1 MKIALAQLN
10 PTVGDLRGNAA
21 LVRAAAEKAFADGAG
36 LLVTSELVISG
47 YPPKDLLLREGFAHA
62 CDRAVSALAKELPHG
77 LAVLIGHPTKWGV
90 TEGRIANAAS
100 LLLEGEVLDTIHKT
114 LLPNYDVFDEQRYF
128 RPAERVRPMVLRGVK
143 LGVHICEDAWFGEP
157 HTFYHDRPLQQFD
170 PVAELVSLGANVL
183 INLSASPFEK
193 DKPHRRLNILQR
205 HVSQHRK
212 PFVFVNQVGG
222 NDDLVFDGN
231 SLALDSAG
239 NVIEQLTP
247 FAEDL
252 RLVPLPLGEGG
263 RRPGEGPSAER
274 SSSQAADIG
283 TSNVAVSLTPALF
296 QRERGPDRATRPRE
310 ADLLDALVLGLRD
323 YLRKTGFKDCVL
335 GLSGGIDSALAA
347 YIAAQAAGK
356 EHVHGLLM
364 PSRHSSEHSVSDAQL
379 LAENLGINHA
389 IIPIDELQR
398 AYEATHIVGADLSNQ
413 PSGLADQNLQARI
426 RGALVMIRSN
436 RHGWLAL
443 ATGNKSEL
451 AVGYCTLYGDMAG
464 GFAVLCD
471 LFKHDVYA
479 VSRYINDVR
488 EGREVIPVRSIT
500 KAPSAE
506 LAPDQFDQDTLPP
519 YPVLDA
525 ILEGLIEREESVATL
540 SEQFPVETVRWVAM
554 KLDRNEFKRRQ
565 MPPGIKLTARAFGS
579 GRRMP
584 MAAKFD
590 FESS

>member
-10 PTVGDLRGNAA
+10 PTVGDLRGNATMVQQA
-21 LVRAAAEKAFADGAG
+21 AETAAAAGAE
-36 LLVTSELVISG
+36 LLVTSELLISG

-62 CDRAVSALAKELPHG
+62 CDRAVSALAKALPRG
-77 LAVLIGHPTKWGV
+77 LPVLIGHPTKWGV
-90 TEGRIANAAS
+90 SEGRIANAAS
-100 LLLEGEVLDTIHKT
+100 LLLDGEVLCTIHKL

-128 RPAERVRPMVLRGVK
+128 RPAERVRPIELRGVK
-143 LGVHICEDAWFGEP
+143 LGVHICEDAWYGEP
-157 HTFYHDRPLQQFD
+157 NTFYHDRPLQQFD
-170 PVAELVSLGANVL
+170 PVAELVSLGADVL

-193 DKPHRRLNILQR
+193 DKPNRRLNILRR
-205 HVSQHRK
+205 HVSRHRK

-222 NDDLVFDGN
+222 NDDLIFDGN
-231 SLALDSAG
+231 SLVLDSAG
-239 NVIEQLTP
+239 NVIEQLAP
-247 FAEDL
+247 FAEDFQ
-252 RLVPLPLGEGG
+252 LVPLPLGEGG
-263 RRPGEGPSAER
+263 RRPGEGRATEPL
-274 SSSQAADIG
+274 SSQATDIG
-283 TSNVAVSLTPALF
+283 TSNATATLTPTLS
-296 QRERGPDRATRPRE
+296 QRERGSDRIARPRE

-323 YLRKTGFKDCVL
+323 YLRKSGFTDCVL

-356 EHVHGLLM
+356 EQVHGLLM
-364 PSRHSSEHSVSDAQL
+364 PSRHSSEHSLSDAKL
-379 LAENLGINHA
+379 LAENLGIDHA
-389 IIPIDELQR
+389 VIPIDEMHR
-398 AYEATHIVGADLSNQ
+398 AYEATHVVGADLASQ
-413 PSGLADQNLQARI
+413 PGGLADQNLQARI

-471 LFKHDVYA
+471 LFKRDVYA
-479 VSRYINDVR
+479 VSRFINEVR
-488 EGREVIPVRSIT
+488 ERREVIPSSSIT

-506 LAPDQFDQDTLPP
+506 LAPNQFDQDTLPP
-519 YPVLDA
+519 YDILDP
-525 ILEGLIEREESVATL
+525 ILEGLIEREESIATL
-540 SEQFPVETVRWVAM
+540 SRHFPAETVRWVAS

-565 MPPGIKLTARAFGS
+565 MPPGIKLTSRAFGS

-590 FESS
+590 WS

>member
-10 PTVGDLRGNAA
+10 PTVGDLRGNTA
-21 LVRAAAEKAFADGAG
+21 LVRAAAEQAAATGAE
-36 LLVTSELVISG
+36 LLVTSELLISG

-62 CDRAVSALAKELPHG
+62 CDRAVSALAKDLPRE

-100 LLLEGEVLDTIHKT
+100 LLLDGEVLDTVHKT

-128 RPAERVRPMVLRGVK
+128 RPAERVRPMDLRGVK

-157 HTFYHDRPLQQFD
+157 NTFYHERPLQQAD
-170 PVAELVSLGANVL
+170 PVAELVSFGADVL
-183 INLSASPFEK
+183 INLSASPFER
-193 DKPHRRLNILQR
+193 DKPHRRLNILRR
-205 HVSQHRK
+205 HVSRHRK

-247 FAEDL
+247 FDTDL
-252 RLVPLPLGEGG
+252 RVVDLPSSSPPPLPT
-263 RRPGEGPSAER
+263 
-274 SSSQAADIG
+274 SS
-283 TSNVAVSLTPALF
+283 P
-296 QRERGPDRATRPRE
+296 RHRE

-323 YLRKTGFKDCVL
+323 YLRKSGFTDCVL

-364 PSRHSSEHSVSDAQL
+364 PSRYSSEHSIGDAKL
-379 LAENLGINHA
+379 LADNLGIDHA
-389 IIPIDELQR
+389 IIPIDEMHR
-398 AYEATHIVGADLSNQ
+398 AYETTHVVGADLASQ
-413 PSGLADQNLQARI
+413 PGGLADQNLQARI

-471 LFKHDVYA
+471 LFKRDVYA

-488 EGREVIPVRSIT
+488 EGREVIPLSSIN

-506 LAPDQFDQDTLPP
+506 LAPNQFDQDTLPP
-519 YPVLDA
+519 YSVLDA

-540 SEQFPVETVRWVAM
+540 SRQFPPETVRWVAT

-565 MPPGIKLTARAFGS
+565 MPPGIKLTSRAFGS

-590 FESS
+590 FG

>member
-21 LVRAAAEKAFADGAG
+21 LVRQAAEKAAADGAE
-36 LLVTSELVISG
+36 LLVTSELLISG

-62 CDRAVSALAKELPHG
+62 CDRAVSVLAKELPSG

-100 LLLEGEVLDTIHKT
+100 LLLDGEVLDTIHKT

-128 RPAERVRPMVLRGVK
+128 RSAERVRPIELRGMK
-143 LGVHICEDAWFGEP
+143 LGVHICEDAWYGEP

-170 PVAELVSLGANVL
+170 PVAELVSFGAEVL

-193 DKPHRRLNILQR
+193 DKPHRRLNILRR
-205 HVSQHRK
+205 HVSRHRK
-212 PFVFVNQVGG
+212 PFIFVNQVGG

-231 SLALDSAG
+231 SLVLDDAG
-239 NVIEQLTP
+239 NVIEQLAP

-252 RLVPLPLGEGG
+252 CVCDLASVGHQALVSGTALAAGLPAGPHRENESTTPVASAIPLKERARL
-263 RRPGEGPSAER
+263 
-274 SSSQAADIG
+274 
-283 TSNVAVSLTPALF
+283 
-296 QRERGPDRATRPRE
+296 RE

-323 YLRKTGFKDCVL
+323 YLRKSGFTDCVL

-364 PSRHSSEHSVSDAQL
+364 PSRYSSEHSVSDAKL
-379 LAENLGINHA
+379 LAENLGIDHA
-389 IIPIDELQR
+389 IIPIDEMHR
-398 AYEATHIVGADLSNQ
+398 AYEATHIVGADLASQ
-413 PSGLADQNLQARI
+413 PGGLADQNLQARI

-471 LFKHDVYA
+471 LFKRDVYA
-479 VSRYINDVR
+479 VSRYINEVR
-488 EGREVIPVRSIT
+488 ERREIIPLSSIT

-506 LAPDQFDQDTLPP
+506 LAPNQFDQDTLPP
-519 YPVLDA
+519 YEVLDA

-540 SEQFPVETVRWVAM
+540 SRQYPAETVRWVAS

-565 MPPGIKLTARAFGS
+565 MPPGIKLTSRAFGS

-584 MAAKFD
+584 MAARFD
-590 FESS
+590 WST